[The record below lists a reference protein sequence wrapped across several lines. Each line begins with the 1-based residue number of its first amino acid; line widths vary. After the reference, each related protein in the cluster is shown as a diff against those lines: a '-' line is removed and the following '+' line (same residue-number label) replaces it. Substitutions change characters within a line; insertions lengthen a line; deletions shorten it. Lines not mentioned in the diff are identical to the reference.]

1 MLVDA
6 AQLAGCEPS
15 DRLRPAIA
23 EAGAWSNLASRW
35 GDLTPPDARLDP
47 DLIRT
52 AAEVR
57 AAYRELTHDASTM
70 ASPDP
75 IATRPGLPPGAAA
88 TLHAIESGS
97 ELAYVVA
104 EKVHNPNLAG
114 PARALSIR
122 AHNDVEAGLANAPP
136 EGDVVWVSPADILAR
151 RTVPVPP
158 PVRESLSTAS
168 AATAAASSA
177 AAAVATVAHTNCQNA
192 ALAARPT
199 KPPTDPLRSN
209 AATLA
214 RPRVSSAQ
222 PLAP

>member
-1 MLVDA
+1 VETCGFTGHHKLGFNVTRADIA
-6 AQLAGCEPS
+6 AFTAAHE
-15 DRLRPAIA
+15 
-23 EAGAWSNLASRW
+23 LAS
-35 GDLTPPDARLDP
+35 
-47 DLIRT
+47 
-52 AAEVR
+52 
-57 AAYRELTHDASTM
+57 
-70 ASPDP
+70 
-75 IATRPGLPPGAAA
+75 
-88 TLHAIESGS
+88 
-97 ELAYVVA
+97 VVA
-104 EKVHNPNLAG
+104 EKVHNPNLTG
-114 PARALSIR
+114 PARALSI
-122 AHNDVEAGLANAPP
+122 AHITTSKPAWQMRPP

-192 ALAARPT
+192 ALATRPT